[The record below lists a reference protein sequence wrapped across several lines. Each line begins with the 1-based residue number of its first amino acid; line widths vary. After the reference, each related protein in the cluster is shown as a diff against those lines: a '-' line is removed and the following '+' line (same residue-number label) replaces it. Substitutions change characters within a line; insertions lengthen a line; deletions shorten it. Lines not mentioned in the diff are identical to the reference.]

1 MCTNILVGTAVE
13 GAGFGRKG
21 WFPVTRVNIT
31 YDHPFH
37 VDLEHAVT
45 VDFVDTS
52 GPLDARVGVELTVE
66 SARALA
72 EALLAAC
79 AEAEAYEAGRS
90 RPRWRPPARFA
101 GGG

>member
-1 MCTNILVGTAVE
+1 MCTNILIHTPLS

-21 WFPVTRVNIT
+21 WFPVTRANVT

-45 VDFVDTS
+45 VDFVDGAGEPES
-52 GPLDARVGVELTVE
+52 RVGVELTIA

-79 AEAEAYEAGRS
+79 AEAEAYESGGR
-90 RPRWRPPARFA
+90 R
-101 GGG
+101 